1 MPIGR
6 SDIPELR
13 LETLRAFVTK
23 FMSPPNLLFVNMFG
37 TSQASGSTI
46 KWESQEGTRGMV
58 PFKSPGA
65 PTKVTAPIGIA
76 QHSAEAAFWG
86 EKMYFDEVFL
96 NNLRK
101 EGTENQYLTAQ
112 ARLAREMAGLTTR
125 CMRRKEWMFS
135 KMITAGSFTYSE
147 ASGTKLSVDYSIPSD
162 HIVTLAAASKW
173 NSGNNKDIIGDIID
187 GKKKIS
193 DDCGANVNYAFC
205 NSTTLKY
212 LARDTTIQT
221 LLSKSAFGE
230 GDLFKGSVNNIV
242 GVNPKVVGALL
253 DIPNLIVYD
262 EIYEV
267 KAYLLAAVA
276 ASSTTSVTVENP
288 ADFVAGGT
296 LRFVDVSAGT
306 WEEET
311 ISSVTPES
319 NYVVVST
326 APSTSYKAFEDYV
339 LMRKKFIPD
348 DKFIMMASD
357 VDGQKIAEY
366 FEAPFG
372 LNHQYGIQPD
382 THEEWDPD
390 GIWIRVQ
397 DKGLPV
403 LYQRDALYILDVE

>member
-13 LETLRAFVTK
+13 LETLKTFVTK
-23 FMSPPNLLFVNMFG
+23 FMTPPNLIFMNMFP
-37 TSQASGSTI
+37 TSQAEGSTI

-65 PTKVTAPIGIA
+65 PTKVTAPIGLA

-101 EGTENQYLTAQ
+101 EGTANQYLTAQ
-112 ARLAREMAGLTTR
+112 QRLAREMAGLTTR
-125 CMRRKEWMFS
+125 CMRRKEWMFA
-135 KMITAGSFTYSE
+135 KMLTAGSFTYSE
-147 ASGTKLSVDYSIPSD
+147 ATGTKLSVDYSIATD
-162 HIVTLAAASKW
+162 HVVTLAAASKW
-173 NSGNNKDIIGDIID
+173 NTGNNKDIIGDIID

-193 DDCGANVNYAFC
+193 DDCGANVDYAFC

-221 LLSKSAFGE
+221 LLSKSAFGQ
-230 GDLFKGSVNNIV
+230 GDLFKGNVNKIV
-242 GVNPKVVGALL
+242 GINPAVVASLL

-262 EIYEV
+262 ELYEV
-267 KAYLLAAVA
+267 KAYLLAVVT
-276 ASSTTSVTVENP
+276 ASSTTNVTVENP
-288 ADFVAGGT
+288 ADFEAAGT

-319 NYVVVST
+319 NYVTVAT
-326 APSTSYKAFEDYV
+326 APATSYKAYEDYV
-339 LMRKKFIPD
+339 VMRKKFVPD
-348 DKFIMMASD
+348 NTFVMMASS
-357 VDGQKIAEY
+357 VDGQKVAEY

-372 LNHQYGIQPD
+372 MNHGYGLQPD
-382 THEEWDPD
+382 TNDVWDPD

-403 LYQRDALYILDVE
+403 LYQRDAIYILDVE